1 MGHTTVDISERV
13 SRAAD
18 SIVAAL
24 GLELV
29 AVRYAGRA
37 GGGTLKVTIDKPGG
51 VTLEDCTR
59 VSRALGHAL
68 DVEDLI
74 EHRYTLEVS
83 SPGLDR
89 PLERVA
95 DYEKSIGRLV
105 RVTTLSSWSGPR
117 VVIGRLNGVETDAIR
132 VQDEQGAEMQ
142 IPLGAISRARL
153 EVEW

>member
-1 MGHTTVDISERV
+1 MSDAVDITERV
-13 SRAAD
+13 SRVAS

-29 AVRYAGRA
+29 GVRYAGRA
-37 GGGTLKVTIDKPGG
+37 TGGTVKVTIDKPGG
-51 VTLEDCTR
+51 VTLEECTR
-59 VSRALGHAL
+59 VSRAVGHAL

-89 PLERVA
+89 PLERA
-95 DYEKSIGRLV
+95 EDYEKSIGRLV
-105 RVTTLSSWSGPR
+105 RVTTRPPWEGPR
-117 VVIGRLNGVETDAIR
+117 VVIGRLNGMETDTIL
-132 VQDEQGAEMQ
+132 VKDEAGVELA